1 MIVTRDIFKIKIKL
15 PIHPH
20 KSNVYL
26 LVGDEGYLLA
36 DTGYEKKESVAT
48 ILRSIRELGLNIKDL
63 KYIINTHS
71 HPDHV
76 GGNRRLKQESGAK
89 IAIHKLEALRI
100 KPTGE
105 ITLKEGDKIE
115 LNPIRL
121 EVVHTPGHSPGH
133 ICLYYEKERLMFSG
147 DHIIEGSPSGTV
159 YVGPPDGNVETYL
172 NSVKKISNLKI
183 DTILPGHGRNIIEP
197 HRKIREIIKHHQAR
211 EHQIIEILMTGEK
224 NADQIAKRIY
234 SNLVSSSLA
243 KGAVLGRL
251 EKLVNEEVII
261 QVKRGENEYYRIRE
275 SKMKS
280 QSST

>member
-1 MIVTRDIFKIKIKL
+1 MIVARDIFKIKIKL
-15 PIHPH
+15 PLHPYE
-20 KSNVYL
+20 SNVYL
-26 LVGDEGYLLA
+26 LAGDEGYLLV
-36 DTGYEKKESVAT
+36 DTGYEKKESVTT

-76 GGNRRLKQESGAK
+76 GGNRSLKQESGAK
-89 IAIHKLEALRI
+89 IAIHELETLRI

-147 DHIIEGSPSGTV
+147 DHIIEGSTSGTV

-183 DTILPGHGRNIIEP
+183 DTILPGHGSNIIEP
-197 HRKIREIIKHHQAR
+197 HRKIREIIEHHQTR
-211 EHQIIEILMTGEK
+211 ERQIIGILMTGKK

-234 SNLVSSSLA
+234 GNLVSSSLA

-261 QVKRGENEYYRIRE
+261 QVKIGENEYYRLRE
-275 SKMKS
+275 LKMKS
-280 QSST
+280 QSSN